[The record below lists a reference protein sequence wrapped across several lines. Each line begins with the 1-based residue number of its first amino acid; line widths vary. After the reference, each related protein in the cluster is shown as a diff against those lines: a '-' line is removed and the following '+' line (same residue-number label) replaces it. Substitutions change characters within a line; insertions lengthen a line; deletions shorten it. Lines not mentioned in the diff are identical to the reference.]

1 MLLNRMGIYLTLLK
15 DKLQI
20 WYNKDIIN
28 KNIKEKL

>member
-1 MLLNRMGIYLTLLK
+1 MLLNRMGICLTLLK